1 MTERIGIMG
10 GTFDPIHIAHLV
22 IAEEARQV
30 YNLDR
35 VIFIPASIPPHKLG
49 RKITG
54 VYERLKMTEL
64 AIADNPAFS
73 ISTMEI
79 ERQGP
84 SYSLLTVQ
92 ELQREFGSEAEFY
105 FITGSDSINE
115 LHTWYHA
122 EELVAACHFIGTTR
136 PDSPLDEQALAQRW
150 GSLWSHI
157 HLLPI
162 PQLDISSTMLRERLA
177 KGESV
182 RYFLPA
188 KVAEYIE
195 EMGLYQ

>member
-1 MTERIGIMG
+1 MKERIGIMG

-22 IAEEARQV
+22 IAEESRLA
-30 YNLDR
+30 YKLDR
-35 VIFIPASIPPHKLG
+35 VIFIPAYIPPHKLD

-54 VYERLKMTEL
+54 VYDRVKMTEL

-73 ISTMEI
+73 LSTVEI

-92 ELQREFGSEAEFY
+92 ELQREYGREAEFY

-122 EELVAACHFIGTTR
+122 EELVEVCHFIGTTR
-136 PDSPLDEQALAQRW
+136 PDSPLAEDVLAKRW
-150 GSLWSHI
+150 GRLWSHI
-157 HLLPI
+157 HLLPV
-162 PQLDISSTMLRERLA
+162 PLLDISSTMLRRRIA
-177 KGESV
+177 QGEPF
-182 RYFLPA
+182 RYFLPP
-188 KVAEYIE
+188 KVADYIA

>member
-1 MTERIGIMG
+1 MGERIGIMG

-22 IAEEARQV
+22 IAEEARQA

-35 VIFIPASIPPHKLG
+35 VIFIPAYRPPHKQG
-49 RKITG
+49 RKIAG
-54 VYERLKMTEL
+54 VYDRVKMTEL

-73 ISTMEI
+73 LSMVEI

-84 SYSLLTVQ
+84 SYSLLTIR
-92 ELQREFGSEAEFY
+92 ELQREYGYEAEFY

-136 PDSPLDEQALAQRW
+136 PDSPVDEASLAGRW
-150 GSLWSHI
+150 GELYSHI
-157 HLLPI
+157 HLLPV
-162 PQLDISSTMLRERLA
+162 PLMDISSTMLRQRIA
-177 KGESV
+177 QGKSV
-182 RYFLPA
+182 RYFLSPR
-188 KVAEYIE
+188 VADYIA

>member
-1 MTERIGIMG
+1 MGERIGIMG

-22 IAEEARQV
+22 IAEEARQA

-35 VIFIPASIPPHKLG
+35 VIFIPAYRPPHKQG
-49 RKITG
+49 RKIAG
-54 VYERLKMTEL
+54 VYDRVKMTEL

-73 ISTMEI
+73 LSMVEI

-84 SYSLLTVQ
+84 SYSLLTIR
-92 ELQREFGSEAEFY
+92 ELQREYGYEAEFY

-136 PDSPLDEQALAQRW
+136 PDSPVDEVSLAGRW
-150 GSLWSHI
+150 GELYSHI
-157 HLLPI
+157 HLLPV
-162 PQLDISSTMLRERLA
+162 PQMDISSTMLRQRIA
-177 KGESV
+177 QGESV
-182 RYFLPA
+182 RYFLPP
-188 KVAEYIE
+188 KVADYIA